1 MASAALLLVLVVA
14 VGGSDSALNNRV
26 ALHLALL
33 QAKVYPN
40 ESGRQDEFRYWYNKY
55 MESPKL
61 EIPAASSSAARELG
75 ANDGVA
81 TFTADG
87 KQYIVVILEAK
98 GEISASGDPMF
109 QTLRYIQLW
118 YKVCLQPQG

>member
-1 MASAALLLVLVVA
+1 M
-14 VGGSDSALNNRV
+14 
-26 ALHLALL
+26 
-33 QAKVYPN
+33 YPN

-61 EIPAASSSAARELG
+61 EIPVASSSTARELG

-87 KQYIVVILEAK
+87 KRYIVVILEAK

-118 YKVCLQPQG
+118 YKVCFQPQG